1 MTIEMN
7 ALLDLNQVFM
17 EMIIVVINYAPSDL
31 FNDRTNILH
40 DSREELFL
48 HEYKKVIVWQTT

>member
-1 MTIEMN
+1 MN